1 MSKRSIHTILIV
13 VAVLV
18 LAALSYV
25 LAFGMPG
32 SSPVD
37 RLDANLQKWQAQNL
51 SHYRMKVNIGCF
63 CPFFDRMPVT
73 VEVRDGQ
80 VVSVTDSQGQPVAA
94 DDPIRSF
101 GNEPLM
107 TIEGVF
113 AYAHEAIQTA
123 DKTEVT
129 YDPALGYPVSLII
142 DRIELAID
150 DEMSVLISEFEVLP

>member
-1 MSKRSIHTILIV
+1 MSKRSIYAVLIA

-18 LAALSYV
+18 LAALIYV

-32 SSPVD
+32 SSQAGQ
-37 RLDANLQKWQAQNL
+37 LDANLQKWQSQNV

-73 VEVRDGQ
+73 VEVQDGQ
-80 VVSVTDSQGQPVAA
+80 VLSVTDSQGQPVAV
-94 DDPIRSF
+94 DDPIRAY
-101 GNEPLM
+101 GNEQLM

-113 AYAHEAIQTA
+113 AYAREAILTA

-150 DEMSVLISEFEVLP
+150 DEMSVLISGFEVLP

>member
-1 MSKRSIHTILIV
+1 MSRRSITIILIV
-13 VAVLV
+13 VAVLILAALIYV
-18 LAALSYV
+18 LAA
-25 LAFGMPG
+25 GMPG
-32 SSPVD
+32 SAQT
-37 RLDANLQKWQAQNL
+37 RQLDANLQKWQAQGI

-80 VVSVTDSQGQPVAA
+80 VLAVTDSQGQPVAA

-101 GNEPLM
+101 GNERLM
-107 TIEGVF
+107 TIDGVF
-113 AYAHEAIQTA
+113 DYAREAMKTA

-129 YDPALGYPVSLII
+129 YDAALGHPSQLII
-142 DRIELAID
+142 DRIEMAID